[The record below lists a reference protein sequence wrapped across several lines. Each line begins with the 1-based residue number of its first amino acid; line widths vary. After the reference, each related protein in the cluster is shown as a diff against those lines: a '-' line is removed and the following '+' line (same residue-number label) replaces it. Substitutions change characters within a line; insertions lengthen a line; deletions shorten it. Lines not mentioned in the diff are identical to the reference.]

1 MKYSNFASYSNIDTH
16 NNGRH
21 RRSIAIIEGINLIIH
36 QKLPLK
42 MLEVNNLSCKR
53 GHRIL
58 WQDISFHLQAG
69 QCLRING
76 ANGAGKSTLL
86 RVIAGLTSAQS
97 GEVRWQG
104 QILSYDREAFHMQIR
119 YLGHTVAL
127 KDDLNA
133 LENLLFLSQLVGQ
146 KVSQQDVLEALAYW
160 NMEKLAY
167 LPVGSMSQ
175 GQRQRVALSRLSI
188 GQAAAMW
195 ILDEPW
201 NSLDTVGVSQL
212 NERLDQYILAGGIA
226 IITSHQEVN
235 LQGSSKFLQ
244 EITV

>member
-1 MKYSNFASYSNIDTH
+1 M
-16 NNGRH
+16 
-21 RRSIAIIEGINLIIH
+21 
-36 QKLPLK
+36 
-42 MLEVNNLSCKR
+42 
-53 GHRIL
+53 
-58 WQDISFHLQAG
+58 
-69 QCLRING
+69 RING